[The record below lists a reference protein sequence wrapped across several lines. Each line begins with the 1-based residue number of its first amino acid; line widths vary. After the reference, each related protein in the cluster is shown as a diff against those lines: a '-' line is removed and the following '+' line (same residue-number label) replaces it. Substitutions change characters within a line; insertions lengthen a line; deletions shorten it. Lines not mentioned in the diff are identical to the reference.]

1 MSHGRAGIDSG
12 FRTGQ
17 LQSRRSHL
25 GSRDARKRSAAYAIS
40 PLRAFGSIQK
50 HTSFRLRHLPPNRS
64 RNRQPRARA
73 LQTASTNWRMT
84 TFKPFAQD
92 VILDPSTVG
101 DTPLNAHIWNNAD
114 FEDDE
119 DKENEQ
125 TNRTAPSRPRKTSQ
139 EPSGKH

>member
-1 MSHGRAGIDSG
+1 
-12 FRTGQ
+12 
-17 LQSRRSHL
+17 
-25 GSRDARKRSAAYAIS
+25 
-40 PLRAFGSIQK
+40 
-50 HTSFRLRHLPPNRS
+50 
-64 RNRQPRARA
+64 
-73 LQTASTNWRMT
+73 MT
-84 TFKPFAQD
+84 TFKPLAQD

-101 DTPLNAHIWNNAD
+101 DTALNAHIWNNAD